1 MVWKILWDEQ
11 VLWGKIWGFVIDI
24 LNLRYLVGTQ
34 VEIYSG
40 LLGIRI

>member
-1 MVWKILWDEQ
+1 MGENLGICNGYIKCKI
-11 VLWGKIWGFVIDI
+11 FS
-24 LNLRYLVGTQ
+24 RPQ